1 MARLA
6 RIVVPG
12 VPHHIAQ
19 RGNRR
24 QETFFSDS
32 DYKAYL
38 RLLSEWCACFRVAVR
53 AYCLMPN
60 HVHLIAVPQ
69 TADGLARAIG
79 ETHRRYARR
88 INSREGW
95 RGHLWQGR
103 FSSFPMDAAHL
114 LAAAL
119 YVELNPVRAGL
130 RESPGDW
137 PWSSAKAHL
146 AGRNDGVVRV
156 KPLLEMVPDWRGF
169 LEAGLA
175 VDMAETLRRH
185 ARTGRPLGGEGFMS
199 WLEAKLGRALRPGKP
214 GRKVGGGA
222 A

>member
-6 RIVVPG
+6 RVVVPG

-19 RGNRR
+19 RGSRR
-24 QETFFSDS
+24 QGTFFSDS

-38 RLLSEWCACFRVAVR
+38 SLLSEWCACFRVAVR

-60 HVHLIAVPQ
+60 HV
-69 TADGLARAIG
+69 
-79 ETHRRYARR
+79 RRYARR

-95 RGHLWQGR
+95 RGRLWRGR
-103 FSSFPMDAAHL
+103 FSSFPMDEAHL
-114 LAAAL
+114 LAAAR

-146 AGRNDGVVRV
+146 SGRSDAMVRV
-156 KPLLEMVPDWRGF
+156 KPLLEMVADWRDF

-175 VDMAETLRRH
+175 EDMAETLRRH
-185 ARTGRPLGGEGFMS
+185 ERTGRPLGGEDFMS
-199 WLEAKLGRALRPGKP
+199 GLEAKLGRALRPGKP
-214 GRKVGGGA
+214 GRKVGGGVA
-222 A
+222 